1 MCQEIEESSV
11 IIADFVLKVFNKDS
25 GKIILKRYI
34 TNEELGRKLYNES
47 VNLYNKMEGR
57 YTISLYNMNKCTN
70 IEHYDTDDNI

>member
-1 MCQEIEESSV
+1 MYHEIEASSV
-11 IIADFVLKVFNKDS
+11 IIADFVLKVFNKDN

-47 VNLYNKMEGR
+47 VNLYNNMEGR
-57 YTISLYNMNKCTN
+57 YTISLYDMNKCTN